1 MKSADSNSACG
12 YGDEQLA
19 GLLYED
25 GDEAELAQTRAHLAE
40 CADCRAEL
48 EGMTSMKG
56 LLSAWPNAVNAPRM
70 VYVNERSGFM
80 DRLRRWADGLGGLG
94 SLGDLGP
101 GLGINAVLKPAMAAA
116 AMVLVFVASVALLD
130 VRVAPDGSLQ
140 IGLGGPPAAEQMA
153 AAVETSA
160 VETAAAAAEAA
171 ANAPI
176 TREEFEEGL
185 TQTVA
190 YLDDLFQSRS
200 NDERRLLLA
209 AIDDRMQQQG
219 LVMSDQLRGAVNTAM
234 NDMQQ
239 QHEGDLRLIFSAVD
253 ELGVVTGM
261 ELQRMNSILASLMP
275 QGPEEE

>member
-1 MKSADSNSACG
+1 MKSADSSSACG

-70 VYVNERSGFM
+70 VYVNERSGFFA
-80 DRLRRWADGLGGLG
+80 RLRRWADGLGGLG
-94 SLGDLGP
+94 ELGR

-140 IGLGGPPAAEQMA
+140 IGLGGPPSAEQMA
-153 AAVETSA
+153 AAGETSA
-160 VETAAAAAEAA
+160 VETAAAAAAAA

-176 TREEFEEGL
+176 TREEFEDGL

-219 LVMSDQLRGAVNTAM
+219 LAMSDQLRGAVNTAM